1 MEPPLWQ
8 AIHQK
13 TVPCGNYHIPTSH
26 RLLDNHP
33 PNCKHTWRCLP
44 YSKET
49 LSCKSTSASINH
61 TCSEIPSP
69 GWSWP
74 IWHRYLTPV
83 WNSKMKI
90 WVLRGDCLLK
100 NIGSC
105 SAEKYGNKCWLS
117 NYYMPGT
124 VLGTGE
130 PAGKRA
136 NKILAFMKLT
146 LSRGQKTKMRGK

>member
-1 MEPPLWQ
+1 MESPLWQ
-8 AIHQK
+8 AIHPK
-13 TVPCGNYHIPTSH
+13 TVPRGNYHILTSH
-26 RLLDNHP
+26 RLSDNHL

-44 YSKET
+44 YSKR
-49 LSCKSTSASINH
+49 LFHAKAPLPQSHLLGNP
-61 TCSEIPSP
+61 IP
-69 GWSWP
+69 WLE
-74 IWHRYLTPV
+74 LTNPEYSV

-90 WVLRGDCLLK
+90 WVLRGDCLLR

-105 SAEKYGNKCWLS
+105 SAGKYGNKCWLR